1 MGYLLAIVNSRQF
14 DFLILGII
22 VFNTVRMAQE
32 GPATGAEDPAAA
44 ASDPFEIF
52 FTAAFT
58 LEAVMKICCFGFSRY
73 WQSSWNKLDFV
84 VVCESCGTLGMS
96 FLASSGAGAKRPD
109 WVPDTSML
117 RLARL
122 LRPLR
127 TLKFIPVRRVGKF

>member
-1 MGYLLAIVNSRQF
+1 MFVL
-14 DFLILGII
+14 
-22 VFNTVRMAQE
+22 M
-32 GPATGAEDPAAA
+32 
-44 ASDPFEIF
+44 
-52 FTAAFT
+52 FTA
-58 LEAVMKICCFGFSRY
+58 EALVKIFAQGFALGHPSCYIR
-73 WQSSWNKLDFV
+73 SHWNKLDFV